1 MLPQISSFRGQLA
14 ECFRSAVVYCF
25 LLVLVPLGYFLGLK
39 LSFELTLLLIFQQYV
54 KILSPNIQKNGA
66 VFYPTLFLFMLTFVT
81 DFASDSKT
89 YTLAELSYCLPAA
102 CFLVYFKWSEL
113 TTNEI
118 RLYSE
123 AYGILGVAW
132 LSIRKTFI
140 EIKSFAFLRGLL
152 VTFVFCVLAALS
164 LASTNL
170 DNLNLSLLLKL
181 LLCHVVIVYAAN
193 VFNEVDV
200 WVDITDNTAARYNN
214 DLIMSFWILRLED
227 PSYIHYQ
234 NRAIKHINRLLL
246 KQKGLMHETIERN
259 GFGQRRYWDILVK
272 FASYR
277 LHEMNKILNEGS
289 DYIFRTK
296 GIILGNKSLL
306 QDVFIYPR
314 KLITLLVVK
323 WQVKLV
329 AEELASTL
337 PIFDSVVKA
346 IFHSR
351 RGIEENPLTDP
362 YLSSQ
367 LASILESCLKIYE
380 CEYHNEPML
389 RTYAVYCFSLMEF
402 LNGKDPLLTGL

>member
-1 MLPQISSFRGQLA
+1 
-14 ECFRSAVVYCF
+14 
-25 LLVLVPLGYFLGLK
+25 
-39 LSFELTLLLIFQQYV
+39 
-54 KILSPNIQKNGA
+54 
-66 VFYPTLFLFMLTFVT
+66 MLTFVT

-123 AYGILGVAW
+123 VSIQVSQAYGILGVAW

-227 PSYIHYQ
+227 PSYIHVIPSLTQYQ

-259 GFGQRRYWDILVK
+259 GFGQRRVRY
-272 FASYR
+272 
-277 LHEMNKILNEGS
+277 
-289 DYIFRTK
+289 
-296 GIILGNKSLL
+296 
-306 QDVFIYPR
+306 
-314 KLITLLVVK
+314 
-323 WQVKLV
+323 
-329 AEELASTL
+329 
-337 PIFDSVVKA
+337 
-346 IFHSR
+346 
-351 RGIEENPLTDP
+351 
-362 YLSSQ
+362 
-367 LASILESCLKIYE
+367 
-380 CEYHNEPML
+380 
-389 RTYAVYCFSLMEF
+389 
-402 LNGKDPLLTGL
+402 

>member
-1 MLPQISSFRGQLA
+1 
-14 ECFRSAVVYCF
+14 
-25 LLVLVPLGYFLGLK
+25 
-39 LSFELTLLLIFQQYV
+39 
-54 KILSPNIQKNGA
+54 
-66 VFYPTLFLFMLTFVT
+66 MLTFVT

-123 AYGILGVAW
+123 VSIQVSQAYGILGVAW

-164 LASTNL
+164 LASTTL

-227 PSYIHYQ
+227 PSYIHVIPSLTQYQ

-259 GFGQRRYWDILVK
+259 GFGQRRVRYWSMQYWDILVK

-351 RGIEENPLTDP
+351 RGIE
-362 YLSSQ
+362 
-367 LASILESCLKIYE
+367 
-380 CEYHNEPML
+380 
-389 RTYAVYCFSLMEF
+389 
-402 LNGKDPLLTGL
+402 